1 MPRFHEHDGVT
12 LAFDAA
18 GSGDPPMVF
27 VHGWLCDR
35 SHFAPQFDHFASRHA
50 VLGLDLPGQGDS
62 GRPSPD
68 SGRYGIDAFAK
79 DVLAVA
85 SAAGYERPVVV
96 GHSLGAA
103 VALACAAR
111 PDAVRAAVMV
121 DSTPILDQA
130 AKSFLTSAVVAIESD
145 TDGDYRRQL
154 FAGMFLPTDTV
165 RRDEII
171 TASGRVPGPIAAA
184 AIRGLIDFDGAAAFA
199 AVRVPIL
206 SIRSGMPGDPPS
218 ALQAACPTIT
228 IGQTVGAGHFIQLEV
243 PEQVNHM
250 IERFL
255 AVNDI

>member
-1 MPRFHEHDGVT
+1 VPRFHEHEGVT
-12 LAFDAA
+12 LAFEAA

-35 SHFAPQFDHFASRHA
+35 SHFAPQLEHFAARHA
-50 VLGLDLPGQGDS
+50 AVGMDLPGHGDS

-68 SGRYGIDAFAK
+68 GGRYRIDAFAN

-85 SAAGYERPVVV
+85 SAAGCECPVVV
-96 GHSLGAA
+96 GHSLGAV

-121 DSTPILDQA
+121 DCTPILDRA
-130 AKSFLTSAVVAIESD
+130 AKSFLSSAAVAIEGD
-145 TDGDYRRQL
+145 TDGEYRRQF

-171 TASGRVPGPIAAA
+171 AASGAEPGPIAAA
-184 AIRGLIDFDGAAAFA
+184 AIKGLIDFDAAAAFG
-199 AVRVPIL
+199 AVRVPVL
-206 SIRSGMPGDPPS
+206 SIRSGLPGDAPS
-218 ALQAACPTIT
+218 DLQAACPTIT

-255 AVNDI
+255 AVNDL

>member
-1 MPRFHEHDGVT
+1 MPRFHERDGVT

-18 GSGDPPMVF
+18 GSGDPAMVF

-35 SHFAPQFDHFASRHA
+35 SHFAPQLEHFAARHA
-50 VLGLDLPGQGDS
+50 VVGVDLPGHGDS
-62 GRPSPD
+62 GQSTPESPRYLVD
-68 SGRYGIDAFAK
+68 SFAE

-85 SAAGYERPVVV
+85 SAAGCKRPVVV

-103 VALACAAR
+103 VALACVR
-111 PDAVRAAVMV
+111 VPDAVRAVVMI
-121 DSTPILDQA
+121 DCTPILDPA
-130 AKSFLTSAVVAIESD
+130 AKSFLISALPAIESD
-145 TDGDYRRQL
+145 ADAAYRRQF

-165 RRDEII
+165 RRDAII
-171 TASGRVPGPIAAA
+171 DAAGAVPAPIATA
-184 AIRGLIDFDGAAAFA
+184 AIRGLIAFDGAAAFA
-199 AVRVPIL
+199 AATVPVL
-206 SIRSGMPGDPPS
+206 WIRSGLPGDSPES
-218 ALQAACPTIT
+218 VQDACPTVT

>member
-1 MPRFHEHDGVT
+1 VPQFHEHDGVT
-12 LAFDAA
+12 LAFDAG
-18 GSGDPPMVF
+18 GSGGPPMVF

-35 SHFAPQFDHFASRHA
+35 SHFAPQLAHFAAHHA
-50 VLGLDLPGQGDS
+50 VVGLDLPGHGDS

-68 SGRYGIDAFAK
+68 SGRYRVDAFAE
-79 DVLAVA
+79 DVLAIA
-85 SAAGYERPVVV
+85 SAAGCDQPVVV

-103 VALACAAR
+103 VALACAAL
-111 PDAVRAAVMV
+111 PDAVRAVVMV
-121 DSTPILDQA
+121 DCTPILDQA
-130 AKSFLTSAVVAIESD
+130 AKSFLNSAVAAIESD
-145 TDGDYRRQL
+145 DDGEYRRQF

-171 TASGRVPGPIAAA
+171 DAAGRVPGPIAAA
-184 AIRGLIDFDGAAAFA
+184 AIRGLIDFDGAAAFG
-199 AVRVPIL
+199 AVRIPVL
-206 SIRSGMPGDPPS
+206 SIRSGLPGDAPS
-218 ALQAACPTIT
+218 DLRAACPTIT